1 MKRLL
6 ILLAVIG
13 LTAGKANAYFDH
25 RGHNLDSLEQVVAGL
40 TPERIASASE
50 EESDNFVFACYSLM
64 HGYRNINCER
74 SSYFARKC
82 YAIACRWNWL
92 GKMEEASA
100 GIALMFYGGGQYDSA
115 LFYYNQAL
123 DLADRMAAGETSLT
137 SDTPYTQEIIDDSY
151 SSLYGAIGNTYNL
164 MDSIP
169 KAMEY
174 YKKAGEIFTKY
185 GWNESN
191 AILWYNMGETWF
203 EEGELEKAL
212 PCYQTSLEYAQASG
226 DSLQISSAYKGLGS
240 YYLAKG
246 KIGKAMKYIE
256 EADSYYSLHEDQ
268 EFAARIETLGLTNK
282 ILERQKKTWRLA
294 ALGGAIIIGLILALG
309 LILRRNR
316 KLSLEKAGAD
326 VVIEEALEEK
336 PLAQELT
343 DREMEIVPLL
353 AAGLTS
359 QQIADKVY
367 LSLPTI
373 KWYRKRLL
381 EKFQASNTAEL
392 VSILKEKGLL

>member
-1 MKRLL
+1 MKRTVCIAALL
-6 ILLAVIG
+6 LC
-13 LTAGKANAYFDH
+13 LTGAFAYTDH

-40 TPERIASASE
+40 TPERIAKATEQECE
-50 EESDNFVFACYSLM
+50 EYVFACYGLM
-64 HGYRNINCER
+64 SGYRNINGER
-74 SSYFARKC
+74 SMYFARKC
-82 YAIACRWNWL
+82 YNIAARWNWL

-100 GIALMFYGGGQYDSA
+100 GIALMFYGTEQYDSA

-123 DLADRMAAGETSLT
+123 ALADRMAAGETSLT
-137 SDTPYTQEIIDDSY
+137 SDKPYDEESVDDAY
-151 SSLYGAIGNTYNL
+151 SSLYGAIGNLYSV

-174 YKKAGEIFTKY
+174 YRKAGEIFTKY

-203 EEGELEKAL
+203 EAGDLEQAHE
-212 PCYQTSLEYAQASG
+212 CYKTSLSYAKASG
-226 DSLQISSAYKGLGS
+226 DSLQVSSAYKGLGT

-246 KIGKAMKYIE
+246 KTARALRYIS
-256 EADSYYSLHEDQ
+256 EADKYYSLHQDQ
-268 EFAARIETLGLTNK
+268 EFSARIETLGLTNQ
-282 ILERQKKTWRLA
+282 ILARQKRLWRWV
-294 ALGGAIIIGLILALG
+294 ALGAAMLIALLVALG

-316 KLSLEKAGAD
+316 KLSLEKEGAD
-326 VVIEEALEEK
+326 VVIEEALAETPVAEG
-336 PLAQELT
+336 LT
-343 DREMEIVPLL
+343 DREREILPLL

-359 QQIADKVY
+359 PQIADRMC

-381 EKFQASNTAEL
+381 EKFDVSNTAEL
-392 VSILKEKGLL
+392 ISKAKEQGVL